1 VVPIVRQGKI
11 VRRFYLV
18 RCYDYLNPTAR

>member
-11 VRRFYLV
+11 VRRFYVV
-18 RCYDYLNPTAR
+18 RCYDYLGL